1 MSLKEALGWYDQNIG
16 YRPTAA
22 LVSAL
27 AVEYAFLSGVHVK
40 YDTLGADSIYATEM
54 IGSMGGAALLGA
66 GVVESVRHTAGWVKK
81 YRNRHTASPSSPE
94 LT

>member
-1 MSLKEALGWYDQNIG
+1 MSLKEAFGWYDQNIG
-16 YRPTAA
+16 YRSTAA

-27 AVEYAFLSGVHVK
+27 AAEYVFLSGVHVK
-40 YDTLGADSIYATEM
+40 YDTLGADSIYAAEM
-54 IGSMGGAALLGA
+54 VGSMGAAALLGA

-81 YRNRHTASPSSPE
+81 YRNRPTDNLNSPE